1 MIDLENEA
9 LDSRDRAI
17 KDWFPNVVV
26 QKIAEFIIKL
36 AILERK
42 DLLIHVRTPFQK
54 SNTQ

>member
-26 QKIAEFIIKL
+26 QKKAEFIIEL